1 MSLAL
6 SRSRSSSVRPWR
18 AASASG
24 SCWYCARASSERS
37 NSTRVLCNACVLIC
51 TRPPCVLSVARPGSR
66 APDLA
71 GCLYHQL
78 ELTPLLVLP
87 QQVASGGRCKA
98 ALWTQGQVLDWH
110 VAGCLVNAAPQLILG
125 L

>member
-51 TRPPCVLSVARPGSR
+51 TCPSYVLSVACPDSR
-66 APDLA
+66 APDLT

-78 ELTPLLVLP
+78 DLTPLFVLR
-87 QQVASGGRCKA
+87 QQVTGSGRRKA
-98 ALWTQGQVLDWH
+98 ALWAQGQVLDRH
-110 VAGCLVNAAPQLILG
+110 VTGCFVDAAPQFILG
-125 L
+125 F

>member
-78 ELTPLLVLP
+78 ELTPFLVLRAHGP
-87 QQVASGGRCKA
+87 SGGRCKA
-98 ALWTQGQVLDWH
+98 ALWTQGQILEWY
-110 VAGCLVNAAPQLILG
+110 VAGGLVDTAT
-125 L
+125 